1 MHEQGQHAALV
12 HAASAAA
19 AATPQ
24 GGVPLAQTGQP
35 PLMQF
40 GPTFPQQSVQ
50 QQLGELALAAQVLLP
65 ALT

>member
-1 MHEQGQHAALV
+1 M

-19 AATPQ
+19 AASQGPQ
-24 GGVPLAQTGQP
+24 QGLPLAPGQP

-50 QQLGELALAAQVLLP
+50 QQLGELSLAAQVWRALAAQ
-65 ALT
+65 AQDG